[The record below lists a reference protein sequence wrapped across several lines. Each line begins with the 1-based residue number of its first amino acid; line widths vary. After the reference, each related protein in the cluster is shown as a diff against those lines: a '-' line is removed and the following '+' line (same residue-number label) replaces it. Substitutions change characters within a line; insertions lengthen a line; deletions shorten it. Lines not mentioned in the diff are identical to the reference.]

1 LTSLRSRIAEIV
13 DGMDLS
19 PEQRKEIR
27 RRLETCL
34 DAAERAGAAER
45 DERIEALSTR
55 VRQAEEQLAQ
65 AQKMEAIGRLT
76 GGIAHDFNN
85 LLTGILGYSSL
96 LKTFLPENGQ
106 GYEAAAYI
114 ERSARRA
121 SELTRQLLA
130 YSRRETPTFR
140 PVDLRRVT
148 GEAIEILSRSV
159 NKNVE
164 IHTDFHQPQE
174 PVSGDAGTLVQALLN
189 LGVNASDAMPG
200 GGHLTFSTSPFVSG
214 GEVYLNDVLVP
225 EGRYVSICVADT
237 GSGIPEEI
245 RDEVFAPFFTTK
257 APGEGTGLGL
267 SMVYSC
273 VRTHG
278 GFVRLV
284 SSVGVG
290 TTFQI
295 LLPVMEESGDADEPR
310 EPATE
315 IPGGTETVL
324 VVDDQEIPLN
334 LLCDVLRSLG
344 YTTLPAASGEEGIEI
359 LRYAPEKVDLVIV
372 DRIMPGMDGVESLAR
387 LRAIRPTLRTILCSG
402 TSEAERTPSGAVPDG
417 FDDFLQKPYE
427 RETLA
432 RKVRSVLDA
441 RPSKK

>member
-1 LTSLRSRIAEIV
+1 
-13 DGMDLS
+13 MDLS
-19 PEQRKEIR
+19 AEQREEIR

-34 DAAERAGAAER
+34 DASVRAGSAER

-55 VRQAEEQLAQ
+55 LRQAEEQLAQ

-96 LKTFLPENGQ
+96 LKTFLPENGR

-140 PVDLRRVT
+140 PVDLRKVT
-148 GEAIEILSRSV
+148 GEAIAILSRSV
-159 NKNVE
+159 NRNVE
-164 IHTDFHQPQE
+164 IHTDFRDPRE
-174 PVSGDAGTLVQALLN
+174 PVSGDAGTLLQALLN
-189 LGVNASDAMPG
+189 LGVNALDAMPG
-200 GGHLTFSTSPFVSG
+200 GGHLTFATAPFVSS
-214 GEVYLNDVLVP
+214 GEVYLNGVLVP

-257 APGEGTGLGL
+257 APDKGTGLGL

-273 VRTHG
+273 VRSHG

-290 TTFQI
+290 TTVQI
-295 LLPVMEESGDADEPR
+295 LLPVLEASGDADEPR
-310 EPATE
+310 APKTE
-315 IPGGTETVL
+315 IPRGVETVL
-324 VVDDQEIPLN
+324 VVDDEEIPRN
-334 LLCDVLRSLG
+334 LLCDMLRSLG

-372 DRIMPGMDGVESLAR
+372 DRMMPGMDGVETLAR
-387 LRAIRPTLRTILCSG
+387 IRDLRPSLPTILCSG
-402 TSEAERTPSGAVPDG
+402 TSEAEKTPSGAVPDG

-432 RKVRSVLDA
+432 RTVRSVLDG
-441 RPSKK
+441 RPSKY

>member
-1 LTSLRSRIAEIV
+1 
-13 DGMDLS
+13 
-19 PEQRKEIR
+19 
-27 RRLETCL
+27 
-34 DAAERAGAAER
+34 
-45 DERIEALSTR
+45 
-55 VRQAEEQLAQ
+55 
-65 AQKMEAIGRLT
+65 
-76 GGIAHDFNN
+76 
-85 LLTGILGYSSL
+85 
-96 LKTFLPENGQ
+96 
-106 GYEAAAYI
+106 
-114 ERSARRA
+114 
-121 SELTRQLLA
+121 
-130 YSRRETPTFR
+130 
-140 PVDLRRVT
+140 VDLRRVT

-164 IHTDFHQPQE
+164 IHTDFHHPQE
-174 PVSGDAGTLVQALLN
+174 SVSGDAGTLVQALLN
-189 LGVNASDAMPG
+189 LGLNASDAMPG
-200 GGHLTFSTSPFVSG
+200 GGHLTFSTTPFVSD

-245 RDEVFAPFFTTK
+245 RGEVFAPFFTTK

-295 LLPVMEESGDADEPR
+295 LLPVMEESVDADEPR
-310 EPATE
+310 APATE

-324 VVDDQEIPLN
+324 VVDDEEIPLN

-372 DRIMPGMDGVESLAR
+372 DRIMPGMDGIETLAR

-402 TSEAERTPSGAVPDG
+402 TSEAERTPSGPVPDG

-441 RPSKK
+441 WPSKK

>member
-1 LTSLRSRIAEIV
+1 MTSPGSRIAEIV
-13 DGMDLS
+13 AGLDLS
-19 PEQRKEIR
+19 AEQREEIR

-34 DAAERAGAAER
+34 DALVRAGATER

-55 VRQAEEQLAQ
+55 LRQAEEQLAQ

-96 LKTFLPENGQ
+96 LKTFLPENSR

-148 GEAIEILSRSV
+148 GEAIGILSRSV
-159 NKNVE
+159 NRNVE
-164 IHTDFHQPQE
+164 IHTDFHEPQE
-174 PVSGDAGTLVQALLN
+174 PVSGDPGTLVQALLN

-200 GGHLTFSTSPFVSG
+200 GGHLTFSTSPFVSD
-214 GEVYLNDVLVP
+214 GEVHLNGVPVP

-237 GSGIPEEI
+237 GCGIPEEI

-257 APGEGTGLGL
+257 AAGEGTGLGL
-267 SMVYSC
+267 PMVYSC

-295 LLPVMEESGDADEPR
+295 LLPVMEEPGDADEPR

-324 VVDDQEIPLN
+324 VVDDQEIPRN
-334 LLCDVLRSLG
+334 LLCDLLRSLG

-359 LRYAPEKVDLVIV
+359 LGYAPEKVDLVIV
-372 DRIMPGMDGVESLAR
+372 DRIMPGMDGVASLAR

-402 TSEAERTPSGAVPDG
+402 TSEAERMPTGDVPDG

-432 RKVRSVLDA
+432 RKVRSILDGK
-441 RPSKK
+441 PSKK

>member
-1 LTSLRSRIAEIV
+1 LTSPRSRIAELL
-13 DGMDLS
+13 DGTDLS
-19 PEQRKEIR
+19 ADQRDEIR
-27 RRLETCL
+27 RRLETLL
-34 DAAERAGAAER
+34 DAMVRDGDAHR
-45 DERIEALSTR
+45 DERVEALSAR

-96 LKTFLPENGQ
+96 LKTFLPENGK

-121 SELTRQLLA
+121 SQLTRQLLA
-130 YSRRETPTFR
+130 YSRREAPTFR
-140 PVDLRRVT
+140 PVDLRRVI
-148 GEAIEILSRSV
+148 GETIEILSRSV
-159 NKNVE
+159 NKNVR
-164 IHTDFHQPQE
+164 IHTDFQDPEE
-174 PVSGDAGTLVQALLN
+174 PVSGDAGTLVQALMN

-214 GEVYLNDVLVP
+214 GDVFLNDVPVP
-225 EGRYVSICVADT
+225 EGRYISICVADT
-237 GSGIPEEI
+237 GGGIPEGI

-278 GFVRLV
+278 GFIRLV

-295 LLPVMEESGDADEPR
+295 LLPVAEGPGDADEQGKPG
-310 EPATE
+310 EE
-315 IPGGTETVL
+315 IPRGTETVL
-324 VVDDQEIPLN
+324 VVDDEEIPLN
-334 LLCDVLRSLG
+334 LLCDMLRSLG
-344 YTTLPAASGEEGIEI
+344 YTTLPAVSGEEGIEI
-359 LRYAPEKVDLVIV
+359 LRYAPDKVDLVIV
-372 DRIMPGMDGVESLAR
+372 DRIMPGMDGIETLSR

-417 FDDFLQKPYE
+417 FDEFLQKPYE
-427 RETLA
+427 REMLA
-432 RKVRSVLDA
+432 RKVRSVFDPT
-441 RPSKK
+441 PSKY

>member
-1 LTSLRSRIAEIV
+1 
-13 DGMDLS
+13 MDL
-19 PEQRKEIR
+19 PAVQREEIR
-27 RRLETCL
+27 RKLEACL
-34 DAAERAGAAER
+34 DAAERDAATAR
-45 DERIEALSTR
+45 DERIDALSTR

-96 LKTFLPENGQ
+96 LKTFLPENGR

-130 YSRRETPTFR
+130 YSRRETPPFR

-148 GEAIEILSRSV
+148 GEAIGILSRSV
-159 NKNVE
+159 NRDVE
-164 IHTDFHQPQE
+164 IHVDFHEPQE
-174 PVSGDAGTLVQALLN
+174 PVAGDAGTLVQALLN

-200 GGHLTFSTSPFVSG
+200 GGRLTFSTSTFVSD
-214 GEVYLNDVLVP
+214 GEICLNNVLVP

-245 RDEVFAPFFTTK
+245 RDEVFTPFFTTK

-273 VRTHG
+273 VRNHG

-295 LLPVMEESGDADEPR
+295 LLPVMEESEDAGEQR

-324 VVDDQEIPLN
+324 VVDDQEIPRN

-344 YTTLPAASGEEGIEI
+344 YTTLPAVSGEEGIEI
-359 LRYAPEKVDLVIV
+359 LRYAPDKVDLVIV
-372 DRIMPGMDGVESLAR
+372 DRVMPGMDGVESLAR

-402 TSEAERTPSGAVPDG
+402 TSEAERSPSAADPHG

-432 RKVRSVLDA
+432 RTVRSVLDA
-441 RPSKK
+441 RLSKN

>member
-1 LTSLRSRIAEIV
+1 MTPLESRIAEIV

-19 PEQRKEIR
+19 AEQMAELRQ
-27 RRLETCL
+27 RLETHL
-34 DAAERAGAAER
+34 ETAERAIAAER
-45 DERIEALSTR
+45 DERIGALTTR

-130 YSRRETPTFR
+130 YSRREAPKFR
-140 PVDLRRVT
+140 PVDLRKVI
-148 GEAIEILSRSV
+148 GEAIEILSRSI

-164 IHTDFHQPQE
+164 IHTGFHDPQE

-200 GGHLTFSTSPFVSG
+200 GGHLTFSTAPFVSD

-225 EGRYVSICVADT
+225 EGRYVSIFVADT
-237 GSGIPEEI
+237 GSGIPEDI

-257 APGEGTGLGL
+257 APHEGTGLGL

-273 VRTHG
+273 IRTHG

-310 EPATE
+310 ASEAE
-315 IPGGTETVL
+315 IPRGIETVL
-324 VVDDQEIPLN
+324 AVDDEEIPLN
-334 LLCDVLRSLG
+334 LLCDTLRSLG
-344 YTTLPAASGEEGIEI
+344 YTTLPAASGDEGIEI

-372 DRIMPGMDGVESLAR
+372 DRIMAGMDGIETISR

-402 TSEAERTPSGAVPDG
+402 TSEAERTPSGAVPCE

-441 RPSKK
+441 RSSKK

>member
-1 LTSLRSRIAEIV
+1 MTSLKSRIAETV
-13 DGMDLS
+13 DGLDLS
-19 PEQRKEIR
+19 AEQRAEIH
-27 RRLETCL
+27 RRLESCL
-34 DAAERAGAAER
+34 DAAERDGTTDR
-45 DERIEALSTR
+45 DDRIEALTTR
-55 VRQAEEQLAQ
+55 VRKAEEQLAQ

-106 GYEAAAYI
+106 GYEAASYI

-148 GEAIEILSRSV
+148 AEAIEILSRSV
-159 NKNVE
+159 NKNIE
-164 IHTDFHQPQE
+164 IHTDFHVPQE
-174 PVSGDAGTLVQALLN
+174 PVAGDAGTLVQALLN
-189 LGVNASDAMPG
+189 LGVNASDAMAG
-200 GGHLTFSTSPFVSG
+200 GGHLTFSTLPFVSD
-214 GEVYLNDVLVP
+214 GEVFLNGVLVP

-237 GSGIPEEI
+237 GSGIPEDI

-257 APGEGTGLGL
+257 ALGEGTGLGL

-295 LLPVMEESGDADEPR
+295 LLPVMEESGDAVEPR
-310 EPATE
+310 ETETE
-315 IPGGTETVL
+315 IPHGTETVL
-324 VVDDQEIPLN
+324 VIDDEEIPLN

-344 YTTLPAASGEEGIEI
+344 YTTLPAVSGEEGIEI
-359 LRYAPEKVDLVIV
+359 LHYAPEKVDLAIV
-372 DRIMPGMDGVESLAR
+372 DRIMPGMDGIESLAR
-387 LRAIRPTLRTILCSG
+387 LRAIRPTLRMILCSG
-402 TSEAERTPSGAVPDG
+402 TSEAERTPSGTVPEG
-417 FDDFLQKPYE
+417 FEDFLQKPYE

-441 RPSKK
+441 KPSKY

>member
-1 LTSLRSRIAEIV
+1 
-13 DGMDLS
+13 
-19 PEQRKEIR
+19 
-27 RRLETCL
+27 
-34 DAAERAGAAER
+34 
-45 DERIEALSTR
+45 
-55 VRQAEEQLAQ
+55 
-65 AQKMEAIGRLT
+65 MEAIGRLT

-96 LKTFLPENGQ
+96 LKTFLPENGR

-130 YSRRETPTFR
+130 YSRREAPTFR
-140 PVDLRRVT
+140 PVDLRKVT

-164 IHTDFHQPQE
+164 IHTDFHHPQE

-200 GGHLTFSTSPFVSG
+200 GGHLTFSTSTFVSD

-310 EPATE
+310 EPETE
-315 IPGGTETVL
+315 IPRGTETVL
-324 VVDDQEIPLN
+324 VVDDEEIPLN

-344 YTTLPAASGEEGIEI
+344 YTTLPAVFRRGG
-359 LRYAPEKVDLVIV
+359 
-372 DRIMPGMDGVESLAR
+372 DRDPS
-387 LRAIRPTLRTILCSG
+387 LRAGKGGPGDRRPDHGRDGRHRDPRAAPRHPSDPPDDPLLRDLRSGGNDPPAPFRTGSTTSSRSRTSGRRWPARCDPFSTPDRQNIDGLREVLTPLPVSPFVLIINNAIYINSYIIL
-402 TSEAERTPSGAVPDG
+402 PDG
-417 FDDFLQKPYE
+417 TPFALLLGDTIRYGPQ
-427 RETLA
+427 
-432 RKVRSVLDA
+432 
-441 RPSKK
+441 

>member
-1 LTSLRSRIAEIV
+1 
-13 DGMDLS
+13 MDLS
-19 PEQRKEIR
+19 PEQREEIR
-27 RRLETCL
+27 RRMRTHL
-34 DAAERAGAAER
+34 DEAERAGTAER
-45 DERIEALSTR
+45 DERIVALSTR
-55 VRQAEEQLAQ
+55 VRQAEERLEQ
-65 AQKMEAIGRLT
+65 AQKMETIGRLT

-96 LKTFLPENGQ
+96 LKTFLPEDSR

-148 GEAIEILSRSV
+148 GEAIEILSRTV

-164 IHTDFHQPQE
+164 IHTALHEPQK

-200 GGHLTFSTSPFVSG
+200 GGHLTFSSSPFVSD

-225 EGRYVSICVADT
+225 EGRYVSICVSDT

-245 RDEVFAPFFTTK
+245 RNDVFAPFFTTK
-257 APGEGTGLGL
+257 APGKGTGLGL

-273 VRTHG
+273 IRTHG

-295 LLPVMEESGDADEPR
+295 LLPAMEESGDPDEPR
-310 EPATE
+310 AAEKE
-315 IPGGTETVL
+315 IPRGKETVL
-324 VVDDQEIPLN
+324 IVDDEEIPLN

-344 YTTLPAASGEEGIEI
+344 YTTLPAVSGEEGIEI
-359 LRYAPEKVDLVIV
+359 LRYAPGKVDLVIV
-372 DRIMPGMDGVESLAR
+372 DRIMPGMDGIETLAR
-387 LRAIRPTLRTILCSG
+387 FRSILPTLRAILCSG
-402 TSEAERTPSGAVPDG
+402 TSEEESVPSGVVSDG
-417 FDDFLQKPYE
+417 FDEFLQKPYE

-441 RPSKK
+441 RPSKY

>member
-1 LTSLRSRIAEIV
+1 MTSPRSRIAEVV
-13 DGMDLS
+13 DGIGL
-19 PEQRKEIR
+19 PAEQREEILH
-27 RRLETCL
+27 RLGACL
-34 DAAERAGAAER
+34 DALVRAGATER

-55 VRQAEEQLAQ
+55 VRQVEEQLAQ

-96 LKTFLPENGQ
+96 LKTFLPENGR

-121 SELTRQLLA
+121 SQLTRQLLA
-130 YSRRETPTFR
+130 YSRRETPKFL
-140 PVDLRRVT
+140 PVDLRKVI
-148 GEAIEILSRSV
+148 GEAIGILARSV

-164 IHTDFHQPQE
+164 IHTGFHHPQE
-174 PVSGDAGTLVQALLN
+174 AVSGDAGALVQALLN
-189 LGVNASDAMPG
+189 LGVNACDAMPG
-200 GGHLTFSTSPFVSG
+200 GGHLTFSTSTFVSD

-225 EGRYVSICVADT
+225 EGRYVSILVADT

-245 RDEVFAPFFTTK
+245 RDEIFAPFFTTK

-278 GFVRLV
+278 GFLRLV

-295 LLPVMEESGDADEPR
+295 LLPVMEASGDADEPR
-310 EPATE
+310 EAETE
-315 IPGGTETVL
+315 IPPGTETVL
-324 VVDDQEIPLN
+324 VIDDEEIPRN

-344 YTTLPAASGEEGIEI
+344 YTTLPAVSGEEGIEI

-372 DRIMPGMDGVESLAR
+372 DRIMAGMDGIETVAR
-387 LRAIRPTLRTILCSG
+387 LRAIRPILRTILCSG
-402 TSEAERTPSGAVPDG
+402 TSEGGGTPSRPVPDG
-417 FDDFLQKPYE
+417 FDAFLQKPYE

-432 RKVRSVLDA
+432 RTVRSVLDA
-441 RPSKK
+441 KPSKY

>member
-1 LTSLRSRIAEIV
+1 
-13 DGMDLS
+13 MDLS
-19 PEQRKEIR
+19 ADQREELR
-27 RRLETCL
+27 RRLETSL
-34 DAAERAGAAER
+34 DALLRDAAAER

-96 LKTFLPENGQ
+96 LKTFLPENGR

-140 PVDLRRVT
+140 PVDLRKAA

-159 NKNVE
+159 DRNVA
-164 IHTDFHQPQE
+164 IHTDFQDARE

-189 LGVNASDAMPG
+189 LGVNASDAMPD
-200 GGHLTFSTSPFVSG
+200 GGHLTFATAPFVSD

-257 APGEGTGLGL
+257 APGKGTGLGL

-295 LLPVMEESGDADEPR
+295 LLPVMEASGDADEPLAP
-310 EPATE
+310 ETE
-315 IPGGTETVL
+315 IPRGIETVL
-324 VVDDQEIPLN
+324 VVDDEEIPRN
-334 LLCDVLRSLG
+334 LLCDMLRSLG

-372 DRIMPGMDGVESLAR
+372 DRIMPGMDGVETLAR
-387 LRAIRPTLRTILCSG
+387 IRALRPALRTILCSG
-402 TSEAERTPSGAVPDG
+402 SSDAEKTPSGAVPDG

-441 RPSKK
+441 KPSKY

>member
-1 LTSLRSRIAEIV
+1 
-13 DGMDLS
+13 MDLS
-19 PEQRKEIR
+19 AEQRDEIR
-27 RRLETCL
+27 RRLERCL
-34 DAAERAGAAER
+34 DDLARAAAAGQ
-45 DERIEALSTR
+45 DERIEELSARLRRT
-55 VRQAEEQLAQ
+55 EEQLAQ

-96 LKTFLPENGQ
+96 LKTILPESGQ
-106 GYEAAAYI
+106 AQDAAVYI

-121 SELTRQLLA
+121 SQLTRQLLA
-130 YSRRETPTFR
+130 YSRREAPTFR
-140 PVDLRRVT
+140 PVDLRKVT
-148 GEAIEILSRSV
+148 GEAIGILSRSV

-164 IHTDFHQPQE
+164 IYTDFQLPQD
-174 PVSGDAGTLVQALLN
+174 PVSGDAGALVQALLN
-189 LGVNASDAMPG
+189 LGVNAADAMPD
-200 GGHLTFSTSPFVSG
+200 GGHLTFSTSPFVSDG
-214 GEVYLNDVLVP
+214 GVCLDDVPVP
-225 EGRYVSICVADT
+225 EGRYVSICVSDT
-237 GSGIPEEI
+237 GTGIPEEI
-245 RDEVFAPFFTTK
+245 RDEIFAPFFTTK

-278 GFVRLV
+278 GFMRLV

-295 LLPVMEESGDADEPR
+295 LLPVMEAPGGADESR
-310 EPATE
+310 EPRAE
-315 IPGGTETVL
+315 VPRGTETVL
-324 VVDDQEIPLN
+324 VVDDEEIPLN

-344 YTTLPAASGEEGIEI
+344 YATLPAASGEEGIEI

-372 DRIMPGMDGVESLAR
+372 DRIMPGMGGIETNGR

-402 TSEAERTPSGAVPDG
+402 TSDAEGMPPEIAPDG

-432 RKVRSVLDA
+432 RKVRSVLDG
-441 RPSKK
+441 RPSKD

>member
-1 LTSLRSRIAEIV
+1 MTSLRSRIAEAF
-13 DGMDLS
+13 DGTGLS
-19 PEQRKEIR
+19 AEQREEIL
-27 RRLETCL
+27 RRLETIL
-34 DAAERAGAAER
+34 DAAGRDAAAER
-45 DERIEALSTR
+45 DEQIEALSTR
-55 VRQAEEQLAQ
+55 LRQAEEQLAQ

-96 LKTFLPENGQ
+96 LKTFLSDNGR

-130 YSRRETPTFR
+130 YSRRETPRFR
-140 PVDLRRVT
+140 PLDLRKVT
-148 GEAIEILSRSV
+148 GEAIGILVRTV

-164 IHTDFHQPQE
+164 IHTDFHHPQE
-174 PVSGDAGTLVQALLN
+174 PVTGDAGALVQALLN
-189 LGVNASDAMPG
+189 LGVNAADAMPG
-200 GGHLTFSTSPFVSG
+200 GGHLTFSTAPFVSD

-245 RDEVFAPFFTTK
+245 RGEVFTPFFTTK

-267 SMVYSC
+267 SMVYGC
-273 VRTHG
+273 VRSHG
-278 GFVRLV
+278 GFMRLV

-295 LLPVMEESGDADEPR
+295 LLPVIEESGGADEPR
-310 EPATE
+310 EAETE
-315 IPGGTETVL
+315 VPGGTETVL
-324 VVDDQEIPLN
+324 VVDDEEIPLN

-344 YTTLPAASGEEGIEI
+344 YTTLPAPSGEEAIEI
-359 LRYAPEKVDLVIV
+359 LRYAPEKVALVIV
-372 DRIMPGMDGVESLAR
+372 DRIMAGMDGIETVAR
-387 LRAIRPTLRTILCSG
+387 LRAIRPGLRTILCSG
-402 TSEAERTPSGAVPDG
+402 TSEAGRPPSGAVPGG

-432 RKVRSVLDA
+432 RTVRSVLDT
-441 RPSKK
+441 

>member
-1 LTSLRSRIAEIV
+1 LTSLESRIEE
-13 DGMDLS
+13 LS
-19 PEQRKEIR
+19 A
-27 RRLETCL
+27 RLRE
-34 DAAERAGAAER
+34 
-45 DERIEALSTR
+45 
-55 VRQAEEQLAQ
+55 VEEQLAR

-96 LKTFLPENGQ
+96 LKSFLPENGQ
-106 GYEAAAYI
+106 GHEAAACI

-121 SELTRQLLA
+121 SQLTRQLLA
-130 YSRRETPTFR
+130 YSRRETPTLR

-148 GEAIEILSRSV
+148 EEAIGILSRSV

-164 IHTDFHQPQE
+164 IHADFHEPQE
-174 PVSGDAGTLVQALLN
+174 PVPGDAGTLVQALLN
-189 LGVNASDAMPG
+189 LGVNATDAMPG
-200 GGHLTFSTSPFVSG
+200 GGRLTFSTSPFVSD

-225 EGRYVSICVADT
+225 EGKYVSICVTDT
-237 GSGIPEEI
+237 GCGIPEEI
-245 RDEVFAPFFTTK
+245 RDEVFSPFFTTK

-278 GFVRLV
+278 GFVRLA

-295 LLPVMEESGDADEPR
+295 LLPVMEASGGAEEPR
-310 EPATE
+310 KPETE

-324 VVDDQEIPLN
+324 VVDDEEIPRN
-334 LLCDVLRSLG
+334 LLCDMLRSLG
-344 YTTLPAASGEEGIEI
+344 YTTLPASSGEEGIEI
-359 LRYAPEKVDLVIV
+359 FRYAPEKLDLAIV
-372 DRIMPGMDGVESLAR
+372 DRIMPGMDGIETFAR
-387 LRAIRPTLRTILCSG
+387 LRVLRPTLRAILCSG
-402 TSEAERTPSGAVPDG
+402 TSEAEGSPSGAVEDG
-417 FDDFLQKPYE
+417 FGDFLRKPYE

-441 RPSKK
+441 

>member
-1 LTSLRSRIAEIV
+1 LTSLRFLIAEIV

-19 PEQRKEIR
+19 ADQREEIR
-27 RRLETCL
+27 RRLEACL
-34 DAAERAGAAER
+34 DTAERSGAAER
-45 DERIEALSTR
+45 DKRIEALEAR

-96 LKTFLPENGQ
+96 LKTFLPENGK

-121 SELTRQLLA
+121 SQLTRQLLA
-130 YSRRETPTFR
+130 YSRREAPTFR
-140 PVDLRRVT
+140 PVDLRRVI
-148 GEAIEILSRSV
+148 GETIEILSRSV
-159 NKNVE
+159 NKNVR
-164 IHTDFHQPQE
+164 IHTDFQDPEE
-174 PVSGDAGTLVQALLN
+174 PVSGDAGTLVQALMN

-214 GEVYLNDVLVP
+214 GDVFLNDVPVP
-225 EGRYVSICVADT
+225 EGRYISICVADM
-237 GSGIPEEI
+237 GGGIPEGI

-278 GFVRLV
+278 GFIRLV

-295 LLPVMEESGDADEPR
+295 LLPVAEGPGDADEPGKPG
-310 EPATE
+310 EE
-315 IPGGTETVL
+315 IPRGTETVL
-324 VVDDQEIPLN
+324 VVDDEEIPLN
-334 LLCDVLRSLG
+334 LLCDMLRSLG
-344 YTTLPAASGEEGIEI
+344 YTTLPAVSGEEGIEI
-359 LRYAPEKVDLVIV
+359 LRYAPDKVDLVIV
-372 DRIMPGMDGVESLAR
+372 DRIMPGMDGIETLSR

-417 FDDFLQKPYE
+417 FDEFLQKPYE
-427 RETLA
+427 REMLA
-432 RKVRSVLDA
+432 RKVRSVFDPT
-441 RPSKK
+441 PSKY